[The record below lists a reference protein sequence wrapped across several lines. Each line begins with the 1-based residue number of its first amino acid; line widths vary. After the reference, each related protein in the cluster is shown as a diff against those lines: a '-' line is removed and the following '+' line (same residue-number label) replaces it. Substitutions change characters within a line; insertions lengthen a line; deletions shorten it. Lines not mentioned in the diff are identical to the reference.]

1 MQPETQHLG
10 CISRT
15 PETSAPDQ
23 TNDKKRKARDSNPHH
38 LSVSRISN
46 AARQTVS
53 GYLPCFHCRLSV
65 EHRGI
70 EPRSSVC
77 KTDVFPLDEH
87 PISIFLQHAPK
98 DSNPDSLVW
107 NQQCYRYTKG
117 VHSSIFRF
125 RLFGP
130 NFILNA
136 KLQWERK
143 ELHLSPT
150 TTQLMAGGLQPVSYT
165 HLTLPTILL
174 V

>member
-1 MQPETQHLG
+1 M
-10 CISRT
+10 
-15 PETSAPDQ
+15 
-23 TNDKKRKARDSNPHH
+23 
-38 LSVSRISN
+38 
-46 AARQTVS
+46 
-53 GYLPCFHCRLSV
+53 

-98 DSNPDSLVW
+98 DSNPDLLGW

-117 VHSSIFRF
+117 VQFFVF
-125 RLFGP
+125 RLFKT
-130 NFILNA
+130 NFICNT

-150 TTQLMAGGLQPVSYT
+150 TTQLMAGGLQPPVWKRSPMVKSNRQVSLSKRSSVQRKPWDSNPQRFYPQLFSKQCP
-165 HLTLPTILL
+165 HPAG
-174 V
+174 